1 MSSSNMDKQ
10 QNSKYFK
17 NEEVEIHATTNLSA
31 PSFGSHLNLSSFT
44 YCPDPP
50 SHSTRQSPRLSSN
63 SSTPQP
69 SPSPLKR
76 KLDIES
82 SVSANTLTS
91 PVKKSRPL
99 RSTGYAPPSLY
110 AHLPFLPDVI
120 APNLLCLF
128 IGLNPGLKTAGV
140 GHAYAHPSN
149 RFWKT
154 LYSSGC
160 TTRLLKA
167 EDDVLLPELYSLG
180 NTNIVERPT
189 RNGSELSKR
198 EMDNGVSV
206 LEEKIRMYRPE
217 VVALVGKSIWE
228 SVWRVKKGKAMMKDQ
243 FKYGWQSEEENLG
256 IVRGAESWMG
266 ARVFVASST
275 SGLAAS
281 LSPAEKEKIWRELGS
296 WIEQRRK
303 ERDGIHRVKEELEDS
318 G

>member
-1 MSSSNMDKQ
+1 MDKQ

-17 NEEVEIHATTNLSA
+17 REEVEIHTTTNLSA
-31 PSFGSHLNLSSFT
+31 PSFGSRLNLSSFT
-44 YCPDPP
+44 YSADSP
-50 SHSTRQSPRLSSN
+50 SHSTRQSSRRLSSN
-63 SSTPQP
+63 PSTPQL

-76 KLDIES
+76 KIDIES
-82 SVSANTLTS
+82 SVSANASTS
-91 PVKKSRPL
+91 PVKKSRTR

-110 AHLPFLPDVI
+110 AHLPFLPDVV

-128 IGLNPGLKTAGV
+128 VGLNPGLETARV

-167 EDDVLLPELYSLG
+167 EDDVRLPELYSLG

-189 RNGSELSKR
+189 RNGGELSKK

-243 FKYGWQSEEENLG
+243 FKYGWQSEEENMG
-256 IVRGAESWMG
+256 IVSGAESWMG
-266 ARVFVASST
+266 ARIFVTSST

-303 ERDGIHRVKEELEDS
+303 EKDGIHRVKEELEDS